1 MKKKFK
7 CEIDCADCAAKLE
20 NALKKI
26 EGVEDVSVNFIMQ
39 KLTLTA
45 DESVMENGKPNMDK
59 VNAIAFDPY
68 THGYYKVSGRVG
80 EAFKDGLKLK

>member
-45 DESVMENGKPNMDK
+45 DESVM
-59 VNAIAFDPY
+59 
-68 THGYYKVSGRVG
+68 
-80 EAFKDGLKLK
+80 DGVVAQMMKTAKKIEPDTVITEI